1 MLTPICVPCRVEMR
15 CSKNNRLV
23 CDPDV
28 PGVGGSTY
36 WLGDEWRCPGCGAR
50 IVTGFGKAIE
60 IPPVHAEGE
69 ALEFRYE
76 LPAGEKE

>member
-50 IVTGFGKAIE
+50 IVTGFGK
-60 IPPVHAEGE
+60 PLVHHPGPDYGE
-69 ALEFRYE
+69 ALEFWYE
-76 LPAGEKE
+76 LPAEVKA

>member
-1 MLTPICVPCRVEMR
+1 MPTPICVGCRVEMR
-15 CSKNNRLV
+15 CAKNNRLV

-36 WLGDEWRCPGCGAR
+36 WLGDEWVCPGCGAR
-50 IVTGFGKAIE
+50 IVTGFGVP
-60 IPPVHAEGE
+60 IPVNPAPACE

-76 LPAGEKE
+76 LPAEVKA